1 MAKVHHEES
10 SPGAKLRR
18 FILLLDRSSRT
29 KDRFAL
35 RPLLQQFGYNVCPAV
50 TEREA
55 LEFIHVVVPSLIIVD
70 TLQASADVY
79 DLIARMKKEPGC
91 ANIPVML
98 ISAPGTQNEEEMAR
112 RRVLTA
118 YLRKP
123 VQTEDLYRA
132 VQRALERVP
141 RQNIRIATC
150 LKAVQGDVE
159 GAEGYATELSERGMF
174 FRTTV
179 PQPVHA
185 QLPVWI
191 WTDDREIQL
200 EAKVIYRSVF
210 DEGTFRGP
218 GMGMMFV
225 NIKPDDQTYLR
236 TFIQRHLRAGMQEGG
251 Q

>member
-1 MAKVHHEES
+1 MATLGQEIFTS
-10 SPGAKLRR
+10 GATLRR
-18 FILLLDRSSRT
+18 FILLLDLKHRQKT
-29 KDRFAL
+29 PYAL
-35 RPLLQQFGYNVCPAV
+35 RPLLRQFGYNVCPAA
-50 TEREA
+50 TLREA
-55 LEFIHVVVPSLIIVD
+55 IEYIHVVVPSLIIID
-70 TLQASADVY
+70 TMQACDDVY
-79 DLIARMKKEPGC
+79 EIIERMKQEPGC
-91 ANIPVML
+91 ANIPVVL
-98 ISAPGTQNEEEMAR
+98 IAAPAMKKDEEIASR
-112 RRVLTA
+112 RLLTA
-118 YLRKP
+118 FIKKP